1 MGWKQ
6 KMDTHDRAYDPG
18 AMTDHEIGQAMDFVE
33 RLGNTTGRKAQD
45 AIGLFRQMA
54 HGYRLEADAIEKAWS
69 GWDWRAL
76 GEQGVI
82 SEADADLALEILAS
96 FS

>member
-6 KMDTHDRAYDPG
+6 KLDTHDRAYDPG

-33 RLGNTTGRKAQD
+33 RLGEAAGEVAQERVD
-45 AIGLFRQMA
+45 AFRQLAYDSNA
-54 HGYRLEADAIEKAWS
+54 HADAIEKAWS
-69 GWDWRAL
+69 AWDWGTLADL
-76 GEQGVI
+76 GVI
-82 SEADADLALEILAS
+82 DHQDADVALETLAS